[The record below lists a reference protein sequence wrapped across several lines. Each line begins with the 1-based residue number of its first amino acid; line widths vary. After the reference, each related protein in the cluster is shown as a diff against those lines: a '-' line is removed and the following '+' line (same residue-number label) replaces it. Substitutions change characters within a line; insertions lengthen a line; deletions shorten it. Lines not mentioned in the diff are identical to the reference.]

1 MGRGHVNS
9 AHGRPRRKGLRPQI
23 YENMKRFLSI
33 IALVFAVGALSA
45 QEYDSPEYVSLGR
58 ELPRSKTLPYPTAEE
73 AQALGSGAVASKY
86 LRPVT
91 GWTRTEEED
100 ATVFT
105 SKYVIPFVWLSRQA
119 ILYVDEASG
128 AYEVL
133 INGQKVGYTANAF
146 TPAEFN
152 ITKASKEDVNTI
164 SIRILKDH
172 WSRRME
178 DFVETREPRV
188 GETYVISQPTIRV
201 RDVVHNTDV
210 DLKSEYANVEVGLIV
225 KTESLNPKTARIHY
239 ELIAPDTTVVTQ
251 GYKDV
256 TLGMRGEDT
265 VKFMARIPYV
275 LTWCADMPVR
285 YRLNIKTQIEGR
297 YAEYQSRMIGFRD
310 IAINEDGDFMI
321 NGIKTELFYRDF
333 DPLKVTE
340 KDIIAARV
348 LKYNALRFKMGAVPQ
363 NVYRMCDSLGMYV
376 IAQIPINTSK
386 SGLSRRI
393 GGNPSNDPKWKAAF
407 LDRAETAYRTTCG
420 QASVIGYVMAE
431 ESSNGINLYE
441 TYLRLKALERKRPI
455 LYIEAAGE
463 WNSD

>member
-1 MGRGHVNS
+1 
-9 AHGRPRRKGLRPQI
+9 
-23 YENMKRFLSI
+23 MKRFLSI

-128 AYEVL
+128 AYEVI
-133 INGQKVGYTANAF
+133 INGQKVGYAANAF

-310 IAINEDGDFMI
+310 IDINEEGDFMI

-393 GGNPSNDPKWKAAF
+393 GGNPSNDPKWKAAY

-441 TYLRLKALERKRPI
+441 TYLRLKALECKRPI

>member
-1 MGRGHVNS
+1 
-9 AHGRPRRKGLRPQI
+9 
-23 YENMKRFLSI
+23 MKRFLSI

-91 GWTRTEEED
+91 GWTRTEEPD

-128 AYEVL
+128 AYEVI
-133 INGQKVGYTANAF
+133 INGQKVGYAANAF

-310 IAINEDGDFMI
+310 IDINEDGDFMI

-348 LKYNALRFKMGAVPQ
+348 LKYNALRVKMGAVPQ

-393 GGNPSNDPKWKAAF
+393 GGNPSNDPKWKAAY

>member
-1 MGRGHVNS
+1 
-9 AHGRPRRKGLRPQI
+9 
-23 YENMKRFLSI
+23 MKRFLSI

-128 AYEVL
+128 AYEVI
-133 INGQKVGYTANAF
+133 INGQKVGYAANAF

-310 IAINEDGDFMI
+310 IDINEEGDFMI

-393 GGNPSNDPKWKAAF
+393 GGNPSNDPKWKAAY